1 MAKYVGDADSEQVRR
16 RKGEKNLERGVK
28 SARNRRGGSG
38 SDRRDLVVA
47 RARPS
52 FDRGFPEGTAPRSRG
67 RAGVA
72 RRSAAG
78 RLARDRLRAERGVAS
93 ARPKGRA
100 GGPPGG
106 EGPARGRRESHR
118 GATGRTRGAF
128 GRFRSARIGAEGGS
142 SARFDPRFSNGV
154 GETVPSDPSRNTDQ
168 GV

>member
-1 MAKYVGDADSEQVRR
+1 MGDADSEQVRR

-52 FDRGFPEGTAPRSRG
+52 FGRGFPEGTSPRCLG

-72 RRSAAG
+72 WRSAAG
-78 RLARDRLRAERGVAS
+78 PLVRDRFRVGRGVAS
-93 ARPKGRA
+93 VRSKGRA

-106 EGPARGRRESHR
+106 AGPARGRRRSR
-118 GATGRTRGAF
+118 SGATGRTRGAF
-128 GRFRSARIGAEGGS
+128 SRFRAARLGAEGGL
-142 SARFDPRFSNGV
+142 SARFDPRFSNGI